1 MLCGGWQRGRCGSPA
16 GPCGRRELTAST
28 QPPTQVTAPSHKP
41 GQADAADLQSLLE
54 GRLQLWL
61 VEFSAVL
68 SGWRFVSCCRA
79 LGLDPHALPL
89 VRREA
94 IDTAMMAP
102 LGVAAFDHEDH
113 SLAEL
118 EARLRGLLVQRLH

>member
-1 MLCGGWQRGRCGSPA
+1 
-16 GPCGRRELTAST
+16 
-28 QPPTQVTAPSHKP
+28 VTAPSHKP
-41 GQADAADLQSLLE
+41 GQTNAADLQSLLD

-68 SGWRFVSCCRA
+68 SGWRYVACCQA
-79 LGLDPHALPL
+79 LRLDPHALPL

-94 IDTAMMAP
+94 IDTAMLTP
-102 LGVAAFDHEDH
+102 LGAAAFDHEDR

-118 EARLRGLLVQRLH
+118 DARLRGLLTQPLH

>member
-1 MLCGGWQRGRCGSPA
+1 M
-16 GPCGRRELTAST
+16 
-28 QPPTQVTAPSHKP
+28 TAPTHKP
-41 GQADAADLQSLLE
+41 GPADAADLQSLLD

-68 SGWRFVSCCRA
+68 SGWRFVATCRA

-89 VRREA
+89 ERREA

-102 LGVAAFDHEDH
+102 LAQPADEDH

-118 EARLRGLLVQRLH
+118 DARLRGWLVRRLH